1 MRARI
6 DRPIRLRRGD
16 AAWPGHLARLGSE
29 EPEELSL
36 IGNLRLLERPLTGLF
51 CSSRLPGDLLV
62 RSFDVGRSLAAAGV
76 PIISGFQS
84 PIEREILSL
93 LLSGCGSVVVCPARG
108 LESMKPPLEWRR
120 ALAAGRMLLISP
132 FPASVRR
139 ATLQLSDYRNR
150 IAAAL
155 AERILLIH
163 ATPGGRLS
171 RQMSDLSGRGISL
184 FCPDHP
190 ANTDLRLLGALP
202 FPLRSEEWS
211 FRSTGP
217 VRTR

>member
-1 MRARI
+1 MGGALGGIFVGLLMNSRAE
-6 DRPIRLRRGD
+6 G
-16 AAWPGHLARLGSE
+16 
-29 EPEELSL
+29 ELVA
-36 IGNLRLLERPLTGLF
+36 LF
-51 CSSRLPGDLLV
+51 
-62 RSFDVGRSLAAAGV
+62 
-76 PIISGFQS
+76 
-84 PIEREILSL
+84 RE
-93 LLSGCGSVVVCPARG
+93 
-108 LESMKPPLEWRR
+108 EWRR
-120 ALAAGRMLLISP
+120 ALASGRMLLISP

-171 RQMSDLSGRGISL
+171 RQMSELSGRGISL
-184 FCPDHP
+184 YCPDHP